1 MFYIKKTC
9 VVPFSCEQM
18 FMLVNDVE
26 KYDEFLPYCSESLV
40 HYQNNNEL
48 KATLVISV
56 LGQQRSFTT
65 YNYLFLNKMII
76 INLISGPFNYLRGF
90 WYFDRKKNVNCKISF
105 SLSCKI
111 IERKIKYFPIQFILY
126 KFSNR
131 IVDAFYKRAKDL
143 YVKY

>member
-1 MFYIKKTC
+1 MFRIKKTRI
-9 VVPFSCEQM
+9 VPFSCEQM

-26 KYDEFLPYCSESLV
+26 KYNEFLPYCSKSLV

-65 YNYLFLNKMII
+65 YNYLFLNKMIVI
-76 INLISGPFNYLRGF
+76 SLISGPFSYLRGF
-90 WYFDRKKNVNCKISF
+90 WFFNKKKSINCEVSFILNCKIVES
-105 SLSCKI
+105 
-111 IERKIKYFPIQFILY
+111 KIKYFPIQFVLY
-126 KFSNR
+126 KISNK